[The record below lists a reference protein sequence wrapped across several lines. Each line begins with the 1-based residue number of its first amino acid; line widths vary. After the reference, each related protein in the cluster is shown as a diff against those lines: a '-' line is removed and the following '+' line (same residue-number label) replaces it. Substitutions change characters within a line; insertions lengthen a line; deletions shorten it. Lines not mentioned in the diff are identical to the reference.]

1 MSNPAPNPDLSA
13 ADVGAALHAS
23 GKRLHEWGRAVDG
36 TPLLA
41 ARTGGERLP
50 PIFITAGSHAPET
63 AGVHAALN
71 LLRTLETK
79 HTTYVLPLRD
89 PLGFGGVNGTL
100 SFAARQGGAIPST
113 AAPAAGGGT
122 PVDTRVNLPDHGAAL
137 EYLRGHGKLLW
148 REDTLHVFQLGNMG
162 FVWDTPQPGAERM
175 MSMNARLV
183 TLVREDPEALRP
195 LRGARVMV
203 MCASVGVE
211 GTGEMG
217 RCWHGVLSSQGEWLH
232 LNRFFGRADAP
243 AEVAAVDSLMQTMRP
258 GLTCDLHEGNGR
270 GFWMP
275 MRRQSNPELVFEMTR
290 AYFDYI
296 HARGY
301 PITTYEDWASSDRN
315 VGKNYTP
322 NWMQPEPRLPGLFW
336 ADGTQRNEG
345 YNLIDYACLFGIGYG
360 TEAPLARPLAERVD
374 GITEGIKEAI
384 RVWEKQ

>member
-1 MSNPAPNPDLSA
+1 
-13 ADVGAALHAS
+13 
-23 GKRLHEWGRAVDG
+23 
-36 TPLLA
+36 
-41 ARTGGERLP
+41 
-50 PIFITAGSHAPET
+50 
-63 AGVHAALN
+63 
-71 LLRTLETK
+71 
-79 HTTYVLPLRD
+79 
-89 PLGFGGVNGTL
+89 
-100 SFAARQGGAIPST
+100 
-113 AAPAAGGGT
+113 
-122 PVDTRVNLPDHGAAL
+122 
-137 EYLRGHGKLLW
+137 
-148 REDTLHVFQLGNMG
+148 
-162 FVWDTPQPGAERM
+162 
-175 MSMNARLV
+175 
-183 TLVREDPEALRP
+183 
-195 LRGARVMV
+195 MV

-217 RCWHGVLSSQGEWLH
+217 RCWHGVLSAQGEWLH

-243 AEVAAVDSLMQTMRP
+243 PEVAAVDSLMQTMRP

-301 PITTYEDWASSDRN
+301 PITTYEDWAGSDRN

-374 GITEGIKEAI
+374 GITNGIKAAI
-384 RVWEKQ
+384 AMLLGKGGWRKSSILSCSRMRAKETQDFLNG

>member
-1 MSNPAPNPDLSA
+1 MIVLTPDPDLSA
-13 ADVGAALHAS
+13 ADVLSALRAS
-23 GKRLHEWGRAVDG
+23 GKPLHEWGRAVDG

-41 ARTGGERLP
+41 ARTGGELLP

-71 LLRTLETK
+71 LLSSLETK
-79 HTTYVLPLRD
+79 HATYILPMRD
-89 PLGFGGVNGTL
+89 PLGFGGVNRCL
-100 SFAARQGGAIPST
+100 AFALGHVVS
-113 AAPAAGGGT
+113 
-122 PVDTRVNLPDHGAAL
+122 LPDNGAVL
-137 EYLRGHGKLLW
+137 EFLRAEGTLLW
-148 REDTLHVFQLGNMG
+148 REDTLHVFQLGDLG

-183 TLVREDPEALRP
+183 TLVREDPGALRP

-203 MCASVGVE
+203 MCASLGVE

-217 RCWHGVLSSQGEWLH
+217 RCWHGLLSAQGEWLH
-232 LNRFFGRADAP
+232 LNRFFGRDDAP
-243 AEVAAVDSLMQTMRP
+243 PEVAAVDSLMQTIHP

-296 HARGY
+296 HTRGY
-301 PITTYEDWASSDRN
+301 PITTYEDWAGTDRN
-315 VGKNYTP
+315 IGKNYTP

-345 YNLIDYACLFGIGYG
+345 YNLIDYSCLFGIGYG

-374 GITEGIKEAI
+374 GITNGIMAAI
-384 RVWEKQ
+384 RVWEKNE

>member
-1 MSNPAPNPDLSA
+1 MDFPTPNPNLST
-13 ADVGAALHAS
+13 VHVIEALHAS
-23 GKRLHEWGRAVDG
+23 GKPLHEWGRAVEG

-41 ARTGGERLP
+41 AQTGGEKLP

-71 LLRTLETK
+71 LLRSLDTE
-79 HTTYVLPLRD
+79 HVTYILPLRD
-89 PLGFGGVNGTL
+89 PLGFSGVNGSL
-100 SFAARQGGAIPST
+100 SFASGGR
-113 AAPAAGGGT
+113 
-122 PVDTRVNLPDHGAAL
+122 VDLPNYDAAL
-137 EYLRGHGKLLW
+137 EYLGAHGTLLW
-148 REDTLHVFQLGNMG
+148 REDTLHIFKLGAMG

-183 TLVREDPEALRP
+183 TLVREDPEALRA

-203 MCASVGVE
+203 MCASEGVE

-217 RCWHGVLSSQGEWLH
+217 RCWHGVLSTQGEWLH

-243 AEVAAVDSLMQTMRP
+243 PEVAAVDSLMQQMRP

-301 PITTYEDWASSDRN
+301 PITTYEEWAGSDRN

-322 NWMQPEPRLPGLFW
+322 SWMQPEPRLPGLFW

-345 YNLIDYACLFGIGYG
+345 YNLIDYSCLFGIGYG

-374 GITEGIKEAI
+374 GITHGIQAAI
-384 RVWEKQ
+384 RVWESR